1 MGSGRAQV
9 AGVDLTF
16 TAPKSASVL
25 YALGGPEVA
34 ACAAEAHR
42 DAVSGAVAYLERHAV
57 GAARSES
64 GERIVIPTS
73 GMVAGVFT
81 HAVNRN
87 HDPHLHSH
95 VVMANLVHGA
105 DGRWGACDRRGLDA
119 HRAAA
124 GAVYAAH
131 LRSGLRSAL
140 GVSWTRPMAGS
151 AEVDG
156 VESAL
161 RGEFSSRSADI
172 RRHVAEMGSRTAR
185 GRRVAWAA
193 TRPAKLDSPPFPELA
208 AEWARRARALGAAPL
223 KLTRSAPSGREAVLD
238 EHGFAAT
245 LSETPHGGA
254 YRRDAVRAFA
264 TAARDGAP
272 GAALERL
279 TDLWLPPGGVG
290 VAETM
295 HRRRDVTPGGH
306 LLGRWAHVRSI
317 RTCTGCGGVRRR
329 RSSATVNGWGLVRSP
344 DVLGGGAQRRPFRW
358 NSSSITYGR
367 RAMSRRCGRASACDR
382 FDGWSADADSATAPA
397 LGPAGRPL
405 LGLAPAW
412 AVLRGDEV
420 TPGLLPM
427 GRRQLHLGHRL
438 VRTEH
443 VRTSR
448 MATGDRVHRQP
459 RFGRPTASRRAGGGP
474 TSPPSG

>member
-1 MGSGRAQV
+1 MLGIHRIGAARADYYLGDLAAELPVPGAGRWAGGAAAGLGLEGPLDPERFRLVLESRHPWTGRPMGSGRAQV

-95 VVMANLVHGA
+95 VVMANLVHGG

-208 AEWARRARALGAAPL
+208 AEWAAEGA
-223 KLTRSAPSGREAVLD
+223 
-238 EHGFAAT
+238 
-245 LSETPHGGA
+245 
-254 YRRDAVRAFA
+254 
-264 TAARDGAP
+264 
-272 GAALERL
+272 
-279 TDLWLPPGGVG
+279 GVG
-290 VAETM
+290 
-295 HRRRDVTPGGH
+295 
-306 LLGRWAHVRSI
+306 
-317 RTCTGCGGVRRR
+317 CGSVE
-329 RSSATVNGWGLVRSP
+329 VDPV
-344 DVLGGGAQRRPFRW
+344 GAVG
-358 NSSSITYGR
+358 T
-367 RAMSRRCGRASACDR
+367 
-382 FDGWSADADSATAPA
+382 
-397 LGPAGRPL
+397 
-405 LGLAPAW
+405 
-412 AVLRGDEV
+412 
-420 TPGLLPM
+420 
-427 GRRQLHLGHRL
+427 
-438 VRTEH
+438 
-443 VRTSR
+443 
-448 MATGDRVHRQP
+448 
-459 RFGRPTASRRAGGGP
+459 
-474 TSPPSG
+474 